1 MDRMGLK
8 TNGQDSASFL
18 QDAPRTVLFP
28 DSAVSGKLSFNL
40 PVKIDSRFSGEVKAT
55 ELLVLGP
62 NADVDARISA
72 RALQLEGSLVGKVS
86 VSGCMEIMPGGH
98 FRGDIEAGQLR
109 VHPGGIFEGTVNVL
123 NGARPRPDQL
133 RSSP

>member
-1 MDRMGLK
+1 MGLK
-8 TNGQDSASFL
+8 RNGQDSASFL
-18 QDAPRTVLFP
+18 EDAPRTVLFP

-62 NADVDARISA
+62 NAEVEARISA
-72 RALQLEGSLVGKVS
+72 RALQVEGSLVGQVQ
-86 VSGCMEIMPGGH
+86 VSGCMEIMPGGY

-109 VHPGGIFEGTVNVL
+109 VHSGGIFEGTVKVL
-123 NGARPRPDQL
+123 NGARALPGQPP
-133 RSSP
+133 SSP